1 MIDYRVLGQPG
12 RDNALYV
19 QVDTGQAIHRLLFDC
34 GEACLRDLSVA
45 QIQAIDALFFSH
57 FHIDHVAGFDS
68 LLRSN
73 YNRPDRPVRIWGP
86 VGAAEIIHHRLRGV
100 TWNLVAEEPGEFVVT
115 EVDAG
120 RMVSYRFLTNEGFA
134 VAHSGEQRPFDGTVF
149 DGPDYQVQA
158 RLMDHGMPS
167 VAYCVREP
175 ARSNIDTSVLAQLG
189 LPPGPW
195 LKRVKDPT
203 AESQELVQVG
213 GETRRLGDLRELL
226 VVTRPGE
233 SIAYLTDFR
242 LDAQSDESLVEM
254 LRDCTTIVCENNFRD
269 TDHELAARTFHMV
282 SADVA
287 RLAARAKP
295 KKLVLFHLSD
305 RYTPTEWQAQL
316 ADVRALFPET
326 YFPATWEIACEGN
339 HA

>member
-1 MIDYRVLGQPG
+1 
-12 RDNALYV
+12 
-19 QVDTGQAIHRLLFDC
+19 
-34 GEACLRDLSVA
+34 
-45 QIQAIDALFFSH
+45 
-57 FHIDHVAGFDS
+57 
-68 LLRSN
+68 
-73 YNRPDRPVRIWGP
+73 
-86 VGAAEIIHHRLRGV
+86 
-100 TWNLVAEEPGEFVVT
+100 
-115 EVDAG
+115 
-120 RMVSYRFLTNEGFA
+120 
-134 VAHSGEQRPFDGTVF
+134 
-149 DGPDYQVQA
+149 
-158 RLMDHGMPS
+158 
-167 VAYCVREP
+167 
-175 ARSNIDTSVLAQLG
+175 
-189 LPPGPW
+189 
-195 LKRVKDPT
+195 
-203 AESQELVQVG
+203 
-213 GETRRLGDLRELL
+213 
-226 VVTRPGE
+226 
-233 SIAYLTDFR
+233 